1 MDAFRTAY
9 VYIRNVFAGALYET
23 DEGYSFSYDE
33 QYLSRKDAS
42 SVSLTL
48 PLSEKTYTSKT
59 LFPFF
64 DGLIPEGWL
73 LGVVSRNWKIDV
85 KDRFGDVYKR
95 QLQQGRSA
103 RQHQADPGRDD
114 PLCAGDDRGRTHA
127 GKIYA
132 VS

>member
-9 VYIRNVFAGALYET
+9 VYIRGIFAGTLCET

-42 SVSLTL
+42 PVSLTL

-59 LFPFF
+59 LFSFF

-85 KDRFGDVYKR
+85 KDRFGLLLVACKD
-95 QLQQGRSA
+95 GI
-103 RQHQADPGRDD
+103 GN
-114 PLCAGDDRGRTHA
+114 
-127 GKIYA
+127 
-132 VS
+132 VSIREERI